1 MKIGNSQCNQQ
12 NEGGQAK
19 RAEEQKNDS
28 NQEQSRTKQKL
39 KEFGFG

>member
-19 RAEEQKNDS
+19 RAEQKNDG
-28 NQEQSRTKQKL
+28 NQEQSGTKQKPE
-39 KEFGFG
+39 EFGFA